1 MSEIIATNGYLGI
14 SYIDYYGV
22 NDYVVLSNGTR
33 CLIEYDDTGL
43 AYFIYNRIR
52 YDLGEFI
59 RADI

>member
-1 MSEIIATNGYLGI
+1 MSKVIASNGHIGI
-14 SYIDYYGV
+14 SYIDYGID
-22 NDYVVLSNGTR
+22 DYVVLSNGTK

-59 RADI
+59 RTDI

>member
-1 MSEIIATNGYLGI
+1 MNKVIASNGYIGI
-14 SYIDYYGV
+14 SYIDYGID
-22 NDYVVLSNGTR
+22 DYVVLSNGTK
-33 CLIEYDDTGL
+33 CLIEYDNTGL

>member
-1 MSEIIATNGYLGI
+1 MNKVIASNGYIGI
-14 SYIDYYGV
+14 SYIDYGID
-22 NDYVVLSNGTR
+22 DYVVLSNDKK